1 MDELQRL
8 TEQLRLAE
16 SQLSRLDQGTSA
28 YNQKLREVE
37 RLSNQASAAFNSQTG
52 SMLGLGRA
60 YDTIKSK
67 IIEFGNAIAA
77 EAKALDNTTIE
88 FQRTTGATEQLSENI
103 GRLTDNLALFG
114 VSLADAEATVS
125 ALMGTFTEFTQMN
138 AVLQNEIG
146 ATVALLNEVG
156 ISAASSAKILES
168 STKTLGMSVDETA
181 DMLVNLR
188 ASATALGVPVEKLT
202 QDFIGAEE
210 MLAKLGKTGPNTFK
224 ELAAQAKATGLELAK
239 ITALAEKFDTFEGAA
254 SAAQGLNAV
263 LGGNFLDSLYMIEE
277 VDPAKRFLAIRDA
290 IFDAGYS
297 AESLAD
303 TNNYYLKKS
312 LAATLGLPVSD
323 FMKMLTGD
331 VNLLTGEVMQAA
343 SSLEE
348 LREQAFKMKGFDD
361 IMSNVFKQF
370 KKPVTEIQTAT
381 RDAFELLTPLQKSIE
396 DYTSKVT
403 SATNTFIRNNRQ
415 LVGNI
420 GMLYN
425 FFGMD
430 VFQEAFNLMEGT
442 ASAMSKTVG
451 FIFSMKGLI
460 LGLTGGALYLLH
472 DRVNEI
478 RAAFHLGGVFAAIDT
493 AVVALADKIKNLM
506 GGGGSAAT
514 PGSGGM
520 IGSIFQTIIAGGK
533 FAFAALR
540 KFVFVPL
547 ANYFI
552 REFFFYGDTLLV
564 FFKNKVLPEL
574 SGIAIKVGG
583 IFANI
588 FAAMV
593 TEVKGAIA
601 DIMPFGRML
610 YNAQDQVKDRKNMA
624 ARLGGTIAGL
634 FTPTGPPAQ
643 EKFARGTQSTGNLL
657 QDKIANDLEKR
668 LEIERYMQ
676 SKGFEFSERNAA
688 MSYQQALIG
697 AAGDRNIKAAQT
709 AVNTQLKPAITAAV
723 TAAQTTAAPIAQ
735 QYGQM
740 ATDMIGKAMDN
751 IVPQLQEGLENVQIV
766 NKLYVDG
773 KEVQA
778 RTIGD
783 VTNRAMAGGQ

>member
-478 RAAFHLGGVFAAIDT
+478 RAAFHMGGVFAAIDT
-493 AVVALADKIKNLM
+493 AVVELADKIKTLM
-506 GGGGSAAT
+506 GGGTGT
-514 PGSGGM
+514 TTGSGGM
-520 IGSIFQTIIAGGK
+520 IGSIFQTIVAGGK
-533 FAFAALR
+533 YAFAALR

-564 FFKNKVLPEL
+564 FLQNKLLPAL
-574 SGIAIKVGG
+574 SGIAIKAGN

-588 FAAMV
+588 FAAIV
-593 TEVKGAIA
+593 TEVKDAI
-601 DIMPFGRML
+601 PFI
-610 YNAQDQVKDRKNMA
+610 YASKKDKETDRKNIA
-624 ARLGGTIAGL
+624 ASLGGTISQIL
-634 FTPTGPPAQ
+634 TPTGAPAQ
-643 EKFARGTQSTGNLL
+643 EKFARGTTGNKVF
-657 QDKIANDLEKR
+657 DDLEKR
-668 LEIERYMQ
+668 LEIERFMQ

-697 AAGDRNIKAAQT
+697 AAGDPNIKAATT

-723 TAAQTTAAPIAQ
+723 TAAQTTAAPLAQ

-751 IVPQLQEGLENVQIV
+751 IVPQLQEGLENVKIE
-766 NKLYVDG
+766 NKLYIDG

-778 RTIGD
+778 RTIGA

>member
-28 YNQKLREVE
+28 YNQKLKEVE
-37 RLSNQASAAFNSQTG
+37 RLSNQATAAFNSQTG

-60 YDTIKSK
+60 YDTIKGK

-114 VSLADAEATVS
+114 VSLADAEVTVS

-181 DMLVNLR
+181 NMLVNLR
-188 ASATALGVPVEKLT
+188 ASATALGVPVAQLT
-202 QDFIGAEE
+202 EDFIGAEE

-290 IFDAGYS
+290 IFDAGLS

-396 DYTSKVT
+396 TYTSKVT

-451 FIFSMKGLI
+451 FIFSLKGLI

-478 RAAFHLGGVFAAIDT
+478 RAAFHLGGVFAAVDT
-493 AVVALADKIKNLM
+493 AVVALADKIKTLM
-506 GGGGSAAT
+506 GGGSATT

-574 SGIAIKVGG
+574 SGIAIKIGG

-588 FAAMV
+588 FAGMV

-601 DIMPFGRML
+601 DMVPFGRSL
-610 YNAQDQVKDRKNMA
+610 YNAQDQEKDRKNIA
-624 ARLGGTIAGL
+624 ARFGGTIAGL
-634 FTPTGPPAQ
+634 LTPSGPPAQ
-643 EKFARGTQSTGNLL
+643 EKFARGTQSTGDLL
-657 QDKIANDLEKR
+657 QDKIFNDLVKR
-668 LEIERYMQ
+668 QNIERYMQ

-697 AAGDRNIKAAQT
+697 AKGDRNIKAAQT

-723 TAAQTTAAPIAQ
+723 TTAQTTAAPIAQ

-751 IVPQLQEGLENVQIV
+751 IVPALQEGLENVKIE
-766 NKLYVDG
+766 NKLYIDG
-773 KEVQA
+773 KQVQA
-778 RTIGD
+778 RTIGV
-783 VTNRAMAGGQ
+783 VTNTAMAGGQ

>member
-114 VSLADAEATVS
+114 VSLADAEVTVS

-381 RDAFELLTPLQKSIE
+381 RDAFELLTPLRKSIE
-396 DYTSKVT
+396 TYTSKVT

-478 RAAFHLGGVFAAIDT
+478 RAAFHMGGVFAAIDT
-493 AVVALADKIKNLM
+493 AVVELADKIKTLM
-506 GGGGSAAT
+506 GGGTGT
-514 PGSGGM
+514 TTGSGGM
-520 IGSIFQTIIAGGK
+520 IGSIFQTIVAGGK
-533 FAFAALR
+533 YAFAALR

-564 FFKNKVLPEL
+564 FLQNKLLPAL
-574 SGIAIKVGG
+574 SGIAIKAGN

-588 FAAMV
+588 FAAIV
-593 TEVKGAIA
+593 TEVKDAI
-601 DIMPFGRML
+601 PFI
-610 YNAQDQVKDRKNMA
+610 YASKKDKETDRKNIA
-624 ARLGGTIAGL
+624 ASLGGTISQIL
-634 FTPTGPPAQ
+634 TPTGAPAQ
-643 EKFARGTQSTGNLL
+643 EKFARGTTGNKVF
-657 QDKIANDLEKR
+657 DDLEKR
-668 LEIERYMQ
+668 LEIERFMQ

-697 AAGDRNIKAAQT
+697 AAGDPNIKAATT

-723 TAAQTTAAPIAQ
+723 TAAQTTAAPMAQ

-751 IVPQLQEGLENVQIV
+751 IVPKLQEGLENVKIE
-766 NKLYVDG
+766 NKLYIDG
-773 KEVQA
+773 KEVQV
-778 RTIGD
+778 RTIGA